1 MLKPQEKK
9 KKEKYF
15 SHSKIYIFKKI
26 SNLDSVRKKGNF
38 NGEFIFQKN
47 VATSWKP
54 KIERNF
60 IKEFVFRKD
69 ITFFFSFFFL
79 REILLKNCY
88 GQK

>member
-1 MLKPQEKK
+1 MENL
-9 KKEKYF
+9 Y
-15 SHSKIYIFKKI
+15 SK
-26 SNLDSVRKKGNF
+26 
-38 NGEFIFQKN
+38 KN

-79 REILLKNCY
+79 EKFYWKIAMDRNSKF
-88 GQK
+88 KK